1 MKNHNSLS
9 ISSSLEVL
17 SLYRSLITRLLF
29 IIVLF
34 SLPYFILYP
43 MVGSFPAEDIAE
55 SIPRHSLNQTI
66 CLSNSRAEGRH
77 DESYPQLK
85 TSALT
90 LNPVIK
96 RLLNIS
102 PSIYYSERQN
112 LIVAIDRIDEST
124 TNTLLA
130 LSMKGLFSRAD
141 VEEFLLNANNYYQ
154 DCKPFISDVGVTEA
168 YWSLK
173 GTSVLH
179 HWVHLYESSV
189 SGSNHAQYGYFTTWL
204 SRSLL
209 SRFNLEGPT
218 NFVKLSWFVMYLFGI
233 TYLIIFMCFFKE
245 RIKAASLSLI
255 FKIFLFIHLGSFCL
269 LLAPGFHWFRDFI
282 LLVPPIIFIK
292 FFIKNSEFNLNLS
305 LLRKAFGCIAF
316 VFCYLVEPTF
326 FIVSILCLFAA
337 YLRNEYS
344 LVASHFK
351 KINKRAI
358 LISTA
363 LVLTVIAYLVFL
375 QLGNILYVLDK
386 LINNNSGLFNWD
398 FRFLITGF
406 TVSCLA
412 VWFLIFG
419 SKGSSYLL
427 HSYFSF
433 IALFSGIYFLITP
446 DMFHFIKYMEYCI
459 PFCFMMGVMC
469 FDYFDSKCPL
479 KVGKKV
485 KLYNSLEKVLSISMI
500 LLIVYSLIST
510 PRAWQLRIKDS
521 LGDAYFQTKDYIIN
535 GRLIKADMSQD
546 LFQHLNNF
554 PDESKFDYIVS
565 SDDKYLTFLYDRN
578 NGFGTPDLVP
588 WMDSQKRLKDTI
600 QKISN
605 QKGSTVLLDG
615 KLLDIDPSVSI
626 QLENSLMASINSA
639 SKLNIKARFR
649 ASELAHY
656 LIQNCTLI
664 GHLDRSSWQILR
676 CD

>member
-1 MKNHNSLS
+1 
-9 ISSSLEVL
+9 
-17 SLYRSLITRLLF
+17 
-29 IIVLF
+29 
-34 SLPYFILYP
+34 

-55 SIPRHSLNQTI
+55 SIPRDSLNQTI
-66 CLSNSRAEGRH
+66 CLSNSRAEGGY
-77 DESYPQLK
+77 DESYPKLK

-90 LNPVIK
+90 LNPISK

-130 LSMKGLFSRAD
+130 LSMKGFFSRAD
-141 VEEFLLNANNYYQ
+141 VEDFLLNANNYYQ
-154 DCKPFISDVGVTEA
+154 ECEPVLSDAGVTEA

-209 SRFNLEGPT
+209 SQFNQEGPT

-233 TYLIIFMCFFKE
+233 TYLIVFMYFFKD

-255 FKIFLFIHLGSFCL
+255 FKIVLFTYLGNFCL

-282 LLVPPIIFIK
+282 LLVAPIMFIK

-337 YLRNEYS
+337 YLRNEYNF
-344 LVASHFK
+344 VASHFK

-358 LISTA
+358 LILTA
-363 LVLTVIAYLVFL
+363 LVLTMIVYLVFL

-398 FRFLITGF
+398 LRFLITGF

-419 SKGSSYLL
+419 SKGSNYLL

-446 DMFHFIKYMEYCI
+446 DIFHFIKYMEYCI
-459 PFCFMMGVMC
+459 PFFFMMGVLC
-469 FDYFDSKCPL
+469 FDYFDSKCSL
-479 KVGKKV
+479 NVGKKV
-485 KLYNSLEKVLSISMI
+485 KLYNSLETILSTSMI
-500 LLIVYSLIST
+500 FLIVYSLIST
-510 PRAWQLRIKDS
+510 PSEWQLRIKDS
-521 LGDAYFQTKDYIIN
+521 FGDAYFQTKDYIIN

-546 LFQHLNNF
+546 LFQHLNSF
-554 PDESKFDYIVS
+554 PIERKFDYIVS

-588 WMDSQKRLKDTI
+588 WMDSQKRLNDAI

-605 QKGSTVLLDG
+605 HKGSRVLLDK
-615 KLLDIDPSVSI
+615 KLLYVNPSLSI
-626 QLENSLMASINSA
+626 QLENSLMKRINSA
-639 SKLNIKARFR
+639 SKLNIKARYR
-649 ASELAHY
+649 VSELASY
-656 LIQNCTLI
+656 LKENCTSI
-664 GHLDRSSWQILR
+664 SHVDRSNWQILR